1 MHLPSAIYDVMCSPF
16 SPNSYKNQLGHCM
29 KAISNDLRKILVFTI
44 ATVVL
49 SVGYFIYIS
58 FNYPPVPEHET
69 FLSELGE
76 GIGEIGLWL
85 LLFIYTRTALKLALG
100 KGALSKRILPE
111 YSSPIDANLFHRLIR
126 FLDRTHIYFGI
137 AAVAIIL
144 LHIVLMGL
152 PMHILFFPAV
162 LILVVWQGAFG
173 LFISLKYTPK
183 EIKKFSYLVHAQ
195 LFTGIMMGVFAYF
208 GHVYIDN

>member
-1 MHLPSAIYDVMCSPF
+1 
-16 SPNSYKNQLGHCM
+16 M
-29 KAISNDLRKILVFTI
+29 KAISNELRKILIFTTT
-44 ATVVL
+44 TVVL
-49 SVGYFIYIS
+49 SIGYYIYIS
-58 FNYPPVPEHET
+58 FQYPPIPEHET

-100 KGALSKRILPE
+100 KGAISKRILPE
-111 YSSPIDANLFHRLIR
+111 YSSPIDANVFQKLIG

-137 AAVAIIL
+137 GAVAIIL
-144 LHIVLMGL
+144 LHIAIMGL

-173 LFISLKYTPK
+173 LFISWKYTTK

-195 LFTGIMMGVFAYF
+195 LFTGIMMGVFAYL